1 MEPPSKEMA
10 PNTAVLVGSSPEPPQ
25 QSSTNGSVGGGVG
38 GGDEGGVAGREW
50 RVLPDMW
57 RTLADKFGDR
67 VALSDHHHEPPA
79 DITYRQLEATIS
91 DFAEGLAVFGLAPG
105 QTAAL
110 FSDNS
115 YRWIVTDQGVM
126 MAAAADAVRGAKAS
140 PEELAHIAA
149 HSDSS
154 VLIVENAELLEKLA
168 PKLGPAAAELKFAVC
183 LWGAAPAA
191 GAGGLPFP
199 VHTYQEI
206 LDAGRTSRQALAAAD
221 GHVNAEN
228 SQPDLTVARWALAAA
243 RRQHSAAAC
252 LRPDDVATLVYTSG
266 TTGNPKAVMLTHAN
280 LLHQVNNYH
289 TVLLPTPGDVV
300 LSLLPPWHMYE
311 RSAEYYT
318 LSRGVRQVYSNVKQ
332 FKVHMLAARCPLRL
346 SALVAMPAL
355 MTSVGP
361 ALCGGVLM
369 PVIEDLTKTSP
380 DFFVAVPLVFDI
392 LYNGVQK
399 KLAQA
404 LPARAALARFF
415 MSASQ
420 AYMDN
425 RRIFGGFD
433 LESTKQNVDR
443 AQAAAQWVLAAV
455 RMAALLP
462 LHLLAVKLVYS
473 KVLAAIGINKV
484 GVSGGGSLPS
494 HVDKF
499 FEMVGIKLLNG
510 YGLTETSPVL
520 TVRTPRCNVLGTVG
534 GPISG
539 VEIKVVDPVTGK
551 TQPAGIKGVIQAR
564 GQPIMKGYYKN
575 PQATA
580 KVVDKEGWFE
590 TGDLGWISP
599 STAYGAGRNAGGLLV
614 LDGRAKD
621 TIVLANGENVEPVKI
636 EEAALQSRVVQQIML
651 VGQDKRRLGALIVPN
666 DEELTAAVRKMKGDP
681 SHRPTEE
688 ERYAVVQREI
698 NDTLTAGG
706 CTSPFERIGS
716 FKLLREP
723 FTVES
728 GTLTPTM
735 KMRREVIASRYEA
748 EIESL

>member
-1 MEPPSKEMA
+1 MQPPSKEMA
-10 PNTAVLVGSSPEPPQ
+10 PNTAVLVGSSLEPPQ
-25 QSSTNGSVGGGVG
+25 QSSTNGSVGLGGVG
-38 GGDEGGVAGREW
+38 SGNSGVTEREW

-57 RTLADKFGDR
+57 RTLADKFGDS

-115 YRWIVTDQGVM
+115 YRWMVADQGVM

-149 HSDSS
+149 HSDST

-221 GHVNAEN
+221 GH
-228 SQPDLTVARWALAAA
+228 AA

-289 TVLLPTPGDVV
+289 TVLSPTPGDVV

-332 FKVHMLAARCPLRL
+332 FK
-346 SALVAMPAL
+346 
-355 MTSVGP
+355 
-361 ALCGGVLM
+361 
-369 PVIEDLTKTSP
+369 EDLTKTSP

-392 LYNGVQK
+392 LYSGVQK

-404 LPARAALARFF
+404 SPARAALARFF

-425 RRIFGGFD
+425 RRVFAGFD

-499 FEMVGIKLLNG
+499 FEIVGIKLLNG

-539 VEIKVVDPVTGK
+539 VEIKVVDPITGM

-575 PQATA
+575 FQATA
-580 KVVDKEGWFE
+580 KVIDKEGWFE

-636 EEAALQSRVVQQIML
+636 EEAVLQSKVVQQIML
-651 VGQDKRRLGALIVPN
+651 VGQDKRRLGALIVSN

-681 SHRPTEE
+681 SHQPTEE

-723 FTVES
+723 FTAWSNRSVFFFANSKAAASSVES

-748 EIESL
+748 EIDSL